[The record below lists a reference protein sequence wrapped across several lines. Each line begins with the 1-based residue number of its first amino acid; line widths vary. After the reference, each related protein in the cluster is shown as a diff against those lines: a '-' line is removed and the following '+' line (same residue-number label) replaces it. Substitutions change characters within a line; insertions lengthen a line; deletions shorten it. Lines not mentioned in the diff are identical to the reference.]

1 MTTIQAQSFTLLV
14 SEGGV
19 RADRFIAGALS
30 DLSRTAVQRLIDEGQ
45 VWINGAMLSQASYK
59 VRAGDELIVH
69 VPPPQAPDLLPE
81 ALPLDVLYEDADILV
96 LNKAPGMVVHPGAGN
111 FSGTLVNAVLAHCPD
126 LQGIGGELRPG
137 IVHRLDKDTSGVLVV
152 AKHDKA
158 IHGLQQQFKQRTVDK
173 RYVALLV
180 GRLQQVEGCI
190 EAPVGRHPVHHKKMA
205 VIATG
210 KPARTRW
217 KVLTYYRDAHQ
228 RDYTLI
234 EVKLYTGRTHQIRV
248 HFAWAGYPLVG
259 DVVYGPLHPLLAAPR
274 QFLHAA
280 RLSFR
285 HPATGEELTFATPLP
300 ADLAAL
306 LDTLTP
312 A

>member
-1 MTTIQAQSFTLLV
+1 MTTIQAQIFTLRV
-14 SEGGV
+14 TGGGV
-19 RADRFIAGALS
+19 RVDRFIAEALP
-30 DLSRTAVQRLIDEGQ
+30 DLSRTAVQRLIDAGQ
-45 VWINGAMLSQASYK
+45 VLLNGATLSQASYK
-59 VRAGDELIVH
+59 VRAGDELVVC
-69 VPPPQAPDLLPE
+69 VPPPQTPDLLPE

-126 LQGIGGELRPG
+126 LKGIGGELRPG

-173 RYVALLV
+173 RYVALLI
-180 GRLQQVEGCI
+180 GRLQQAEGCI
-190 EAPVGRHPVHHKKMA
+190 EAPIGRHPVHHKKMA
-205 VIATG
+205 VLATG
-210 KPARTRW
+210 KPSRTRW
-217 KVLTYYRDAHQ
+217 KVLAYYQDANR
-228 RDYTLI
+228 RDYTLV
-234 EVKLYTGRTHQIRV
+234 EVKLHTGRTHQIRV

-259 DVVYGPLHPLLAAPR
+259 DGVYGPLRPPLAAPR

-280 RLSFR
+280 RLSFK
-285 HPATGEELTFATPLP
+285 HPETGEDLTFATPLP
-300 ADLAAL
+300 ADLVAL
-306 LDTLTP
+306 LDTLSP